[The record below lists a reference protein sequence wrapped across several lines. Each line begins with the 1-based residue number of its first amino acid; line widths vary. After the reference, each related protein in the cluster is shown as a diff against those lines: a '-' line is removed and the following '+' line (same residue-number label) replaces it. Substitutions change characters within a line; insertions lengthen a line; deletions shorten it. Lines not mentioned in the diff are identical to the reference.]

1 MFWASRVAGGSE
13 LCAAPRNQAGSQAGD
28 EGRSDDR
35 GTPVRGA
42 GLFGATAVG
51 TATTGEGTRC
61 RWAKSNRKK
70 DLRTT
75 ERGTMASRSM
85 TSVETGGLNSNQVLA
100 TLFSLERKGIRRQ
113 LPGKQ
118 SNKIRL

>member
-1 MFWASRVAGGSE
+1 
-13 LCAAPRNQAGSQAGD
+13 
-28 EGRSDDR
+28 
-35 GTPVRGA
+35 
-42 GLFGATAVG
+42 
-51 TATTGEGTRC
+51 
-61 RWAKSNRKK
+61 
-70 DLRTT
+70 
-75 ERGTMASRSM
+75 MASRSM